1 MMSHDFW
8 MGLLVIPVVIGGLA
22 VAAAAV
28 LALIYVS
35 AKVDLTTWKLWPKSA
50 DYLSNRPA
58 LAAVMVRAK
67 SAHYLWIPGW
77 HVVICRT
84 ALFKNRDAEDI
95 EQHWRIQR
103 AVREALCEQK
113 SIGDSECE

>member
-1 MMSHDFW
+1 MSHDFW
-8 MGLLVIPVVIGGLA
+8 MGLLVIPVLIGGLA
-22 VAAAAV
+22 IASAAV

-35 AKVDLTTWKLWPKSA
+35 AKVDLGAWKLWPKSA
-50 DYLSNRPA
+50 DYLSNRPV

-84 ALFKNRDAEDI
+84 TLFNCHDAEDI
-95 EQHWRIQR
+95 EQHRRIQW
-103 AVREALCEQK
+103 AVREAMADPK
-113 SIGDSECE
+113 VKGDNR